1 MKTTDEDLKKMNPWK
16 DYSFEHLYNDEYT
29 DLIHKADKE
38 VIEKYNEKKDEDHKF
53 IKWVP
58 AIPFQGNPYTAKVIF
73 LSLNPGYVE
82 KLNKDAA
89 KFLRN
94 NCKKISEDLAKHWHK
109 HLTHEV
115 NSMMPSKEENENL
128 YTAFQLIGDWYW
140 VEKLEQLKTDTKL
153 SDKEFYEKVAL
164 IELMP
169 YSSRYCNDIT
179 TELTTQE
186 YTRNLIKHLL
196 KRSKSDKPLF
206 VVMRSEKYWRKL
218 LFDNENNNFENNKD
232 FIIRKR
238 DSKGRPLRA
247 QSINGNAFLNLN
259 VDYDRIK
266 SKISLE

>member
-1 MKTTDEDLKKMNPWK
+1 MKATDEELKKMNPWK
-16 DYSFEHLYNDEYT
+16 DYSFEHLYNDENT

-38 VIEKYNEKKDEDHKF
+38 VVEKYNEKKEEDHKF

-94 NCKKISEDLAKHWHK
+94 NCKEISKDLAKLWHK
-109 HLTHEV
+109 HLTHKV
-115 NSMMPSKEENENL
+115 DSMMPPKKNENL

-140 VEKLEQLKTDTKL
+140 VEKLEQLKKDTEF
-153 SDKEFYEKVAL
+153 SDNDFYTKVAL

-169 YSSRYCNDIT
+169 YSSRYCKDKT
-179 TELTTQE
+179 TELPTQE
-186 YTRNLIKHLL
+186 YTKNLIKHLL
-196 KRSKSDKPLF
+196 ERSESDKPLF
-206 VVMRSEKYWRKL
+206 VVMRSEKYWGKL
-218 LFDNENNNFENNKD
+218 LFDDEKYPFENNKN

-247 QSINGNAFLNLN
+247 QSINENAFYNLEI
-259 VDYDRIK
+259 DYNRIK
-266 SKISLE
+266 SKIKSK